1 MSEPKTTETP
11 KDNLE
16 ADLRDLI
23 SKSRINGRV
32 GQQRERELLENLIIF
47 IVNRDGKVLEHGIKV
62 GKDQVSVK

>member
-1 MSEPKTTETP
+1 MSKQEIEETP

-16 ADLRDLI
+16 QDLRDLI

-32 GQQRERELLENLIIF
+32 GQHRENDLLQNLIIF

-62 GKDQVSVK
+62 GKDSK